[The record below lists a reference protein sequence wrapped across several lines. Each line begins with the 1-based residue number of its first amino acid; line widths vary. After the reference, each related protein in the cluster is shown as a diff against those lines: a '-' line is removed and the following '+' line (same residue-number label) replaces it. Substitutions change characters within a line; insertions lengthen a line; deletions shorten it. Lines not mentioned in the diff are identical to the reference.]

1 MNTPPPIDSSTREE
15 RITYVRS
22 QWNCMNNCELCGKC
36 HFLKG
41 KYAELLYADY
51 INGTRSYLDITLQ
64 LRRQK

>member
-15 RITYVRS
+15 RIAYVRS
-22 QWNCMNNCELCGKC
+22 QWICMNNCELCGKC
-36 HFLKG
+36 YFLKG
-41 KYAELLYADY
+41 KDAEILYADY